1 MFAEPKEKKKR
12 GRSELSPREE
22 IRKKIRDYSYS
33 LDKGASLLLEHE
45 ALQQQI
51 FVAESDQQ
59 KRISDFAHERI
70 YVLQEPI
77 NHLYIQ
83 QIELLREHG
92 FVVADC
98 YEFITDLNNY
108 RRTILSDPL
117 QANDLEK
124 INKHLECAFT
134 QILVAGREMRAL
146 VKLYQERDSHF
157 RKDINEKLGHEPKL
171 LNWVNCFMHPEEGQD
186 SLRGAVNSLPADE
199 RSEQKKRYCKEYYK
213 DKVEDHITT
222 IKDDLESHIEN
233 IEFFEEEYQSEKH
246 RSYRAKLEM
255 LSFHCTSTIND
266 IQRSRHK
273 FQGFLETT
281 KACIAFINDQ
291 RETVEMEQTE
301 RLLEQTIASFSEEL
315 QNVEQIILRLV
326 PQYATEAQTLPQ
338 HLKDFMAPWLVENN
352 PLRLKMSIE
361 ALNNYNFNQE
371 LSQPVVNAEIVESE
385 KVQGQQTRLL

>member
-12 GRSELSPREE
+12 GRSELSPRKE

-124 INKHLECAFT
+124 INKHL
-134 QILVAGREMRAL
+134 L
-146 VKLYQERDSHF
+146 
-157 RKDINEKLGHEPKL
+157 
-171 LNWVNCFMHPEEGQD
+171 
-186 SLRGAVNSLPADE
+186 
-199 RSEQKKRYCKEYYK
+199 
-213 DKVEDHITT
+213 
-222 IKDDLESHIEN
+222 
-233 IEFFEEEYQSEKH
+233 
-246 RSYRAKLEM
+246 
-255 LSFHCTSTIND
+255 
-266 IQRSRHK
+266 K
-273 FQGFLETT
+273 FL
-281 KACIAFINDQ
+281 
-291 RETVEMEQTE
+291 
-301 RLLEQTIASFSEEL
+301 
-315 QNVEQIILRLV
+315 
-326 PQYATEAQTLPQ
+326 
-338 HLKDFMAPWLVENN
+338 
-352 PLRLKMSIE
+352 
-361 ALNNYNFNQE
+361 
-371 LSQPVVNAEIVESE
+371 
-385 KVQGQQTRLL
+385 